1 MRMYKSI
8 FLVSLMLMN
17 AKTVMKCPHGFIL
30 YVGGKTQW
38 FMKQKSRKEKDT
50 FYKLFS
56 LSSKKDK

>member
-1 MRMYKSI
+1 
-8 FLVSLMLMN
+8 MLMN

-30 YVGGKTQW
+30 YVGGKSQW
-38 FMKQKSRKEKDT
+38 FMKKKSRKEKDT